1 MILIVVLPPMKV
13 TDHINQSDKT
23 LISFEILLLCLLF
36 PFSSEAKSE
45 KIIKALSNKIQ
56 TSLITTPKTNE
67 VCFSPN
73 EFCDIKLQRFL
84 ESAEKSI
91 DMAIYD
97 INLKSLVDLI
107 LEKSKN
113 QPHLGLN
120 Q

>member
-1 MILIVVLPPMKV
+1 M
-13 TDHINQSDKT
+13 T
-23 LISFEILLLCLLF
+23 LILLLCLLF

-45 KIIKALSNKIQ
+45 KLIKALSNKIQ
-56 TSLITTPKTNE
+56 SSLITTPKSNE

-107 LEKSKN
+107 LEKSNFLSLCPMIIILSRFCGK
-113 QPHLGLN
+113 PKSEAFKSFLETV
-120 Q
+120 